1 MRRER
6 WVIRTGRRVRGNDW
20 TVERNMFFQ
29 RAVRICL
36 VLVFLGILASL
47 LLALVPSA
55 RSQGTQQTAI
65 GPDAADA
72 LARMGKTL

>member
-1 MRRER
+1 
-6 WVIRTGRRVRGNDW
+6 
-20 TVERNMFFQ
+20 MFFQ